1 MFDDVLGLAGLCA
14 ASFRDGVRDAF
25 GASIA
30 AEVLDPIL
38 QEIDSLRMFNADF
51 QLQTLGIDMT
61 LADARGIQEKNH
73 GQDR

>member
-1 MFDDVLGLAGLCA
+1 MFDDVLGLASLCA

-38 QEIDSLRMFNADF
+38 QEIDSLRMFNAEF
-51 QLQTLGIDMT
+51 QLQTRGIDMT